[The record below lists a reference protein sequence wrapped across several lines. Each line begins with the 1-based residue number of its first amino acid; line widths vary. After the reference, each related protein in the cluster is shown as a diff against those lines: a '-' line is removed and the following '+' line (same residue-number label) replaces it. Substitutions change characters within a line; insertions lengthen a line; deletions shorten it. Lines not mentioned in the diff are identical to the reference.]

1 MVDPARCRFTLTLS
15 DLAEQAGS
23 SGFLRGVSVGFL
35 SSFYV
40 FDKGVSDGQIAAA
53 IGRFLIAH
61 PVEAAALLGLAVGT
75 AIYLAGKLVSRS
87 ARRAPRHTRCG
98 RGSALSP
105 RLQASAQHSRKL
117 LERNRA
123 AEA

>member
-1 MVDPARCRFTLTLS
+1 MVDHARARFTLTLS

-40 FDKGVSDGQIAAA
+40 FDKGVTDGQIAAA

-75 AIYLAGKLVSRS
+75 AIYLAGKLVVEKREES
-87 ARRAPRHTRCG
+87 AKGHTRCG
-98 RGSALSP
+98 RGSASSMP
-105 RLQASAQHSRKL
+105 RLPGAAQHSR
-117 LERNRA
+117 
-123 AEA
+123 

>member
-1 MVDPARCRFTLTLS
+1 MVDHARARFTLTLS

-40 FDKGVSDGQIAAA
+40 FDKGVTDGQIAAA

-75 AIYLAGKLVSRS
+75 AIYLAGKLVVEKREES
-87 ARRAPRHTRCG
+87 AKAHAMRA
-98 RGSALSP
+98 
-105 RLQASAQHSRKL
+105 RLGL
-117 LERNRA
+117 I
-123 AEA
+123 AEAPGVGAAQP